1 MTAPGAASSL
11 RRNAA
16 WNVAGRVISAALWV
30 LTTPVVLHALGPERF
45 AVWALCF
52 ALTGYVAALD
62 FGIGNAVARH
72 VALEVAD
79 ADFGGVRRTVRN
91 SVLVALG
98 LGLVWATAGWFG
110 RDWLIARFHVPA
122 AAVPEAHRALG
133 LYAVALMFGVLSQV
147 LQGLLMGLER
157 LDRFNLAFL
166 AGVAVHTALLVTG
179 LIRGGGL
186 VAAAVGAISGQLTQL
201 VLGAL
206 LSSRLVAW
214 RAAGPPHGP
223 FPWRAFAGFGAAVQ
237 GTNATATG
245 WTQTPR
251 ILLGIL
257 GNLRAV
263 TELEL
268 GMRLSM
274 TVWSVAAIMQ
284 GALIGTAARVSAS
297 GSVAALR
304 EVYVWTSR
312 WMVALASWAL
322 GGLWLLAPAVLV
334 FWLGPG
340 HETSILPARDTA
352 IAFAVI
358 VLAGPAMALARG
370 SGWPVLE
377 TIMSATALAL
387 QVGFGLWLIPRI
399 GARGAPLALGASVA
413 LAGAWLV
420 TRIHARIELSTVRW
434 LAGIVLPRLGAAAVA
449 VALTSFV
456 PMAPAEGRGAA
467 FVEIATR
474 GAIYS
479 IVYALLTWYTG
490 DVRSLAT
497 RLGLRLPAPRGVAT

>member
-1 MTAPGAASSL
+1 M
-11 RRNAA
+11 
-16 WNVAGRVISAALWV
+16 GRVVSAALWV
-30 LTTPVVLHALGPERF
+30 VTTPIVLHALGPERF

-72 VALEVAD
+72 VALGIAD
-79 ADFGGVRRTVRN
+79 HDTGGVRRTVRN
-91 SVLVALG
+91 GVLVALG
-98 LGLVWATAGWFG
+98 LGLVWAAAGWLG

-122 AAVPEAHRALG
+122 IAVPEAHRALG
-133 LYAVALMFGVLSQV
+133 LYAVALMLGALSQV
-147 LQGLLMGLER
+147 LQGVLMGLER

-166 AGVAVHTALLVTG
+166 AGVGVHTALLITG
-179 LIRGGGL
+179 LARGGGL
-186 VAAAVGAISGQLTQL
+186 VAAAVAAISGQLTQL
-201 VLGAL
+201 LLGA
-206 LSSRLVAW
+206 SFTAGLVAW
-214 RAAGPPHGP
+214 RATAPPRGP

-245 WTQTPR
+245 WTQAPR
-251 ILLGIL
+251 ILLGML

-297 GSVAALR
+297 GSLAALR
-304 EVYVWTSR
+304 EVYLWTSR

-322 GGLWLLAPAVLV
+322 GGLWLLAPALLLL
-334 FWLGPG
+334 WLGPG
-340 HETSILPARDTA
+340 HEASIVPARDTA
-352 IAFAVI
+352 IAFVVL

-370 SGWPVLE
+370 AGWPMLE
-377 TIMSATALAL
+377 TLMSATALLL
-387 QVGFGLWLIPRI
+387 QVALALWWIPRI
-399 GARGAPLALGASVA
+399 GPRGAPLALGASVA

-420 TRIHARIELSTVRW
+420 ARIHARIELPTGRW
-434 LAGIVLPRLGAAAVA
+434 FAAVVLPRLAAATLAAALAGLVPLGTPAGRLAALGEVA
-449 VALTSFV
+449 
-456 PMAPAEGRGAA
+456 G
-467 FVEIATR
+467 R

-479 IVYALLTWYTG
+479 MLYALFTWHTG
-490 DVRSLAT
+490 DVRSLAA
-497 RLGLRLPAPRGVAT
+497 RLGVRLPAPRGVTT